1 MNLAAMSTDS
11 ITPATSNNNAGT
23 PIDVTVVIPTFRR
36 EREVCEALQSVL
48 RQEGVTVE
56 CLVLDDSPE
65 GSARE
70 AVAALC
76 DPRIIYLKREVPSN
90 GRPAVARNEGAALA
104 KGRYLYFLDD
114 DDHVYDG
121 ALRDLVAALD
131 ARPELGVALGWVVPF
146 SSDAYWL
153 GNKSAYFERAAKIAA
168 ALTRNIWFST
178 YILFRGTLM
187 VNSACMIRR
196 EYFEPLGGFDATIPV
211 YEDVDFWMRAVRRY
225 GHLYL
230 SRPVLHYRV
239 GKPSLMHNLGKS
251 PELEVLKS
259 YAMMHRK
266 YIREHG
272 LLEYRALQILA
283 KLLPYSLVRRIPIG
297 KR

>member
-1 MNLAAMSTDS
+1 MTTA
-11 ITPATSNNNAGT
+11 NNKAGT
-23 PIDVTVVIPTFRR
+23 TIDVTVVIPTFRR
-36 EREVCEALQSVL
+36 EMEVCEALHSVL
-48 RQEGVTVE
+48 RQEGVSVE
-56 CLVLDDSPE
+56 CIVLDDSPE
-65 GSARE
+65 GSART
-70 AVAALC
+70 AVSALN
-76 DPRIIYLKREVPSN
+76 DPRITYILRDVPSK
-90 GRPAVARNEGAALA
+90 GRPAIARNEGAALA
-104 KGRYLYFLDD
+104 QGRYLYFLDD

-121 ALRDLVAALD
+121 ALRDMVAALD
-131 ARPELGVALGWVVPF
+131 ARPDLGVALGWVVPF
-146 SSDAYWL
+146 GSDAYWL
-153 GNKSAYFERAAKIAA
+153 GNKSEYFERAARIAV

-178 YILFRGTLM
+178 YVLFRGTLM

-196 EYFEPLGGFDATIPV
+196 ELFAPLGGFDATIPV

-230 SRPVLHYRV
+230 PRPVLHYRV

-251 PELEVLKS
+251 PELEVVKS

>member
-1 MNLAAMSTDS
+1 MNNTR
-11 ITPATSNNNAGT
+11 T

-36 EREVCEALQSVL
+36 EMEVCEALQSVL

-56 CLVLDDSPE
+56 CIVLDDSPE
-65 GSARE
+65 GSARD
-70 AVAALC
+70 AVAALR
-76 DPRIIYLKREVPSN
+76 DPRITYILRETPSK
-90 GRPAVARNEGAALA
+90 GRPAIARNEGAALA

-121 ALRDLVAALD
+121 ALCDMVRALD

-146 SSDAYWL
+146 GSDAYWL
-153 GNKSAYFERAAKIAA
+153 GNKSEYFERAAKIAV

-196 EYFEPLGGFDATIPV
+196 EFFEPLGGFDATIPV

-251 PELEVLKS
+251 PELEVVKS
-259 YAMMHRK
+259 YAMMHSK